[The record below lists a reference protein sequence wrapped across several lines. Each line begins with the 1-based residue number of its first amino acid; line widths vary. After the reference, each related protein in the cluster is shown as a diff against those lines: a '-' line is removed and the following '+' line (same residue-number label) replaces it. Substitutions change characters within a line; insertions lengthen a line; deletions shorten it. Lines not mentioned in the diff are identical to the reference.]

1 MQKEF
6 AGTLGPQ
13 RGDQMLELPGQMQV
27 TLVSFYGEEKPAEL
41 AQLIISLQDM
51 LASALGSGFRAYEL
65 RQVHGTLVGIEGYRV
80 GTAIQNLNSGLQVD
94 ARSLLSFIRSDDFPS
109 IQVRVGGYQHHKEF
123 PFKSRG
129 MHPYLRSFSVQ
140 GDIAVA
146 TGWPINSGFP
156 NSIDDLR
163 RRFDS
168 ELNVRHK
175 YHRRQDDRDNDFFF
189 ALGRIDRRRTDAL
202 QLQGVVE
209 QARSSLAGLDGVLAT
224 VSADTLRLVAYLD
237 PQLPT
242 ETSAWFAI
250 KDPALTAERFLA
262 LYPPVPASSAK
273 PRRLLGRAGR
283 AK

>member
-27 TLVSFYGEEKPAEL
+27 TLVGFYGEDKPAEL
-41 AQLIISLQDM
+41 AQLIIYLQDM
-51 LASALGSGFRAYEL
+51 LVSALGSGFRSYEL
-65 RQVHGTLVGIEGYRV
+65 RQVHGTLVGLEGYRV

-94 ARSLLSFIRSDDFPS
+94 ARSLLSFIRSEDFPS

-146 TGWPINSGFP
+146 MGWPVINSGFP

-163 RRFDS
+163 RLFDS
-168 ELNVRHK
+168 EVNVRHK
-175 YHRRQDDRDNDFFF
+175 YHKQQNDCDNDFFF
-189 ALGRIDRRRTDAL
+189 VLGRIDRRRTDTF

-209 QARSSLAGLDGVLAT
+209 QARLSLAGLEGVLAT

-242 ETSAWFAI
+242 ETSAWFAVN
-250 KDPALTAERFLA
+250 DPALTAERFLA
-262 LYPPVPASSAK
+262 LYPSVPASSAR
-273 PRRLLGRAGR
+273 PRRPRGRADR
-283 AK
+283 